1 MATMTKTTA
10 RQAQPACRNA
20 KPGARKMNAF
30 FQRVRAEAKR
40 FAQICDMSPNT
51 IASIADTPSSS
62 MDDCTIFCIEPTGP
76 VERAQICA
84 ALVHAAML
92 LGGSLYYDAIED
104 VGAMMTF
111 YITLGDL
118 P

>member
-1 MATMTKTTA
+1 
-10 RQAQPACRNA
+10 
-20 KPGARKMNAF
+20 
-30 FQRVRAEAKR
+30 
-40 FAQICDMSPNT
+40 
-51 IASIADTPSSS
+51 

-76 VERAQICA
+76 VERAQIGA

-92 LGGSLYYDAIED
+92 LGGSLYYDASED

-111 YITLGDL
+111 YITLGAL

>member
-1 MATMTKTTA
+1 
-10 RQAQPACRNA
+10 
-20 KPGARKMNAF
+20 
-30 FQRVRAEAKR
+30 
-40 FAQICDMSPNT
+40 
-51 IASIADTPSSS
+51 